1 MGVYT
6 IRTPINFGT
15 KEISMYNIEY
25 DVKLFNQIVTGMVS
39 VEPYAGYRREI
50 AIVRKLV
57 DEGIRMTR
65 DYLESIS
72 LDDLEDMMNLIQGMA
87 DEDDNGLIQEMSD
100 VSSAKLSLEAL
111 RSNKNAVL
119 DDEDFF

>member
-1 MGVYT
+1 
-6 IRTPINFGT
+6 
-15 KEISMYNIEY
+15 MYNIEY